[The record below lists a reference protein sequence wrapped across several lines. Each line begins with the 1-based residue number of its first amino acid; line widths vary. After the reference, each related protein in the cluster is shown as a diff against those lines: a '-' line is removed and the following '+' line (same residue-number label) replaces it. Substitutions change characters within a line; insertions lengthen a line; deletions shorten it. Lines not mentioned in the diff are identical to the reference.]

1 MCSAFIPS
9 RTDDAIAFIAERAQA
24 EIDEIELV
32 EYERRERAA
41 QRVTF
46 DDVLE
51 YFAGLSDDEKANVMQ
66 WWDQDR
72 AHFNWKIASLFADGI
87 EHATKLYLKSKD

>member
-1 MCSAFIPS
+1 MSTTPS
-9 RTDDAIAFIAERAQA
+9 RIAAEVEYFTERSQS
-24 EIDEIELV
+24 EIDELETA

-51 YFAGLSDDEKANVMQ
+51 YFAGLSDDEKASVMQ
-66 WWDQDR
+66 WWDKDR
-72 AHFNWKIASLFADGI
+72 AHFNWKICSLFADGI
-87 EHATKLYLKSKD
+87 EHSTKLYLKSRD